1 MIVANGN
8 VNGNGKRW
16 HESSVVVWRLIS
28 LVVGLIVVIGS
39 MAGAKV
45 MDNGSRVNDIEVRV
59 SAIKAQYDDI
69 KERLIRIENDLTG
82 R

>member
-1 MIVANGN
+1 MANGN
-8 VNGNGKRW
+8 GNGNGKRW

-28 LVVGLIVVIGS
+28 LVVGLVVVIGS

-45 MDNGSRVNDIEVRV
+45 MDNGSRVNDLEMTV
-59 SAIKAQYDDI
+59 SAITAQYDDI
-69 KERLIRIENDLTG
+69 KSRLTRIEDKLNG

>member
-1 MIVANGN
+1 MANGN
-8 VNGNGKRW
+8 GNGNGKRW
-16 HESSVVVWRLIS
+16 HESSVMVWRLIS

-45 MDNGSRVNDIEVRV
+45 MDNGSRVNDLEMTV
-59 SAIKAQYDDI
+59 SAVKAQYDDI
-69 KERLIRIENDLTG
+69 KERLVRIENNLTG